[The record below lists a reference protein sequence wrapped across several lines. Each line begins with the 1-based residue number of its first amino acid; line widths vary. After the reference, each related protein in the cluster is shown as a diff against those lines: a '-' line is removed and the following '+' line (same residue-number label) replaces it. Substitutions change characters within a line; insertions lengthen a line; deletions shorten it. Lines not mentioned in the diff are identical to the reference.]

1 MAVSAQFE
9 NENMTNLADQL
20 RRFVKGEVMDDAATL
35 ETYSRDA
42 SLFKVRPEVVV
53 SPKDVSDITNL
64 VYFVLQ
70 EKKSGRKISLTPRL
84 AGTDMTGGPLSE
96 SIVVDMTRH
105 FNRLGQ
111 VGDGWVVTEP
121 GVYYRDFEKETLK
134 KNLLLPSYPASREIC
149 TVGGMVANN
158 AGGEK
163 TLSYG
168 KTEQYVEKVKMILSD
183 GQECEFR
190 SLSLGELAEKKRAP
204 GLEGEIY
211 RKMSELIEQNYDLL
225 QKAKPRVSKN
235 SAGYYLWNVFN
246 KQKGTFDLSRMI
258 TGSQG
263 TLGIITEI
271 KFKLIRPKPHSRL
284 LVIFL
289 KDVKVLGELTQ
300 EILKFHPESFESY
313 DDNTFALAV
322 KLFPAIA
329 RQLKGNIFK
338 LIWQFLPDFWAV
350 LTGGV
355 PKLVLLVEFTADCED
370 DALKKTEQAQKTIKD
385 FKIKSVVTK
394 TASESRKYW
403 VMRRESFNL
412 LRHHV
417 HGKRTAPFID
427 DFSVRPEYLP
437 EFLPKLNEVLSHY
450 KITYTIAGHV
460 GDGNFHIIP
469 LMDLAKPEM
478 QDIIFE
484 LSKKV
489 YDLVLQ
495 YHGSITG
502 EHNDGLIR
510 GPYLEQMYG
519 KEVYRLFEETENIF
533 DPDNIFNPG
542 KKVGSTLEYARAH
555 LDVQN

>member
-1 MAVSAQFE
+1 MQ
-9 NENMTNLADQL
+9 NLAEQL
-20 RRFVKGEVMDDAATL
+20 RRYIKGEVQDDAATL

-53 SPKDVSDITNL
+53 APKDVSDLTNL

-111 VGDGWVVTEP
+111 VGDGWAVTEP
-121 GVYYRDFEKETLK
+121 GVYYRDFEKETMK

-168 KTEQYVEKVKMILSD
+168 KTEQYVEKVKMVLADGHEYEFGALSAN
-183 GQECEFR
+183 
-190 SLSLGELAEKKRAP
+190 ELKEKKRAL

-211 RKMSELIEQNYDLL
+211 RKMGELIEQNYDVL
-225 QKAKPRVSKN
+225 QKAKPQVSKN
-235 SAGYYLWNVFN
+235 SAGYYLWNVLD
-246 KQKGTFDLSRMI
+246 KHKGTFDLSKII

-271 KFKLIRPKPHSRL
+271 KFKLIRPRPHSRL

-289 KDVKVLGELTQ
+289 QDVKVLGELTQ

-329 RQLKGNIFK
+329 RRLKGNV
-338 LIWQFLPDFWAV
+338 LTLVWQFLPDFWAV

-355 PKLVLLVEFTADCED
+355 PKLVLLAEFTADREEE
-370 DALKKTEQAQKTIKD
+370 ALKKAEQARVAIKNFELKT
-385 FKIKSVVTK
+385 VVTK
-394 TASESRKYW
+394 TAGESRKYW

-469 LMDLAKPEM
+469 LMDLSKPEM
-478 QDIIFE
+478 QNIIFE

-510 GPYLEQMYG
+510 GPYLRQMYG
-519 KEVYRLFEETENIF
+519 QEVYRLFEETEKIF

-542 KKVGSTLEYARAH
+542 KKVGSTLAFARSH
-555 LDVQN
+555 LDV